1 MAHDC
6 VIVPGLGAVLA
17 HTLPARM
24 DATGEKMLAP
34 VRVFTFNPALNHND
48 GVLAASVARAG
59 RISYEAAASAVETAV
74 ADMRRRLDEQGR
86 LRLGAAGILVRNADG
101 TLRFVPSSARE
112 LTPASMWLPDVDLAI
127 FGRSESVAEPALDA
141 EEEEIAAERRA
152 HRRRARYTSRIVKMA
167 AAMALLFAVGLAILK
182 PAGIDNPERASLGV
196 ESFSSAAQS
205 RLIETPGQAVA
216 PVVPVIER
224 HSDAA
229 TPVDTAAYAAMR
241 RAARGQVGT
250 GRYYMVVASLASEL
264 EARKFVE
271 NSKDSSLGIL
281 EKDGRYRV
289 YAAQGA
295 SVADVNALA
304 AANGVSSRYPSA
316 WVCRK

>member
-24 DATGEKMLAP
+24 DATGERMLAP

-48 GVLAASVARAG
+48 GILVASVARAEG
-59 RISYEAAASAVETAV
+59 IGYDASVSAVEAAV
-74 ADMRRRLDEQGR
+74 AEMRRRLDEDAR
-86 LRLGAAGILVRNADG
+86 LRLGAAGMLLRNADG
-101 TLRFVPSSARE
+101 ALRFVPSSARE
-112 LTPASMWLPDVDLAI
+112 LTPASMWLPDVNLTL
-127 FGRSESVAEPALDA
+127 FGRAKAVAVPELGTEDEVAV
-141 EEEEIAAERRA
+141 ERRA
-152 HRRRARYTSRIVKMA
+152 HRRRARYTSRIVRMA
-167 AAMALLFAVGLAILK
+167 ATMALLFAVGLAILK
-182 PAGIDNPERASLGV
+182 PASVDNPERASLGV
-196 ESFSSAAQS
+196 EILSPAAHAP
-205 RLIETPGQAVA
+205 LIEIPGQAVA
-216 PVVPVIER
+216 PVVLVIER

-241 RAARGQVGT
+241 RAARRQLDS

-281 EKDGRYRV
+281 VKDGRYRV

-304 AANGVSSRYPSA
+304 ASQGVNSRYPSA

>member
-48 GVLAASVARAG
+48 GALAASVARAE
-59 RISYEAAASAVETAV
+59 RIGYEAAASAVETAV
-74 ADMRRRLDEQGR
+74 ADMRRRLDEEAR
-86 LRLGAAGILVRNADG
+86 LSLGSAGMLLRNADG
-101 TLRFVPSSARE
+101 SLRFVPASARE
-112 LTPASMWLPDVDLAI
+112 LTPASMWLPEVNLTL
-127 FGRSESVAEPALDA
+127 FGGEKTVAAAEPDTMENVVVA
-141 EEEEIAAERRA
+141 RRA
-152 HRRRARYTSRIVKMA
+152 HRRRARYTSRVVKMA
-167 AAMALLFAVGLAILK
+167 ATMALLFAVGLAIIK
-182 PAGIDNPERASLGV
+182 PASIDNPERASLGV
-196 ESFSSAAQS
+196 ESLSPVARTS
-205 RLIETPGQAVA
+205 LIETPGQAVA
-216 PVVPVIER
+216 PVVLVIER

-241 RAARGQVGT
+241 RAARGHVDS

-264 EARKFVE
+264 EARQFVE
-271 NSKDSSLGIL
+271 NSKDPSLGIL
-281 EKDGRYRV
+281 VKDGRYRV

-295 SVADVNALA
+295 SLADVNALA
-304 AANGVSSRYPSA
+304 ASNGVNSRYPSA

>member
-182 PAGIDNPERASLGV
+182 PAGIDNPERASLRL
-196 ESFSSAAQS
+196 STPRPTPPCAAQPAGRS
-205 RLIETPGQAVA
+205 AQ
-216 PVVPVIER
+216 
-224 HSDAA
+224 AA
-229 TPVDTAAYAAMR
+229 TTWWSLLSQANSKR
-241 RAARGQVGT
+241 
-250 GRYYMVVASLASEL
+250 ASLLKTAKTPL
-264 EARKFVE
+264 
-271 NSKDSSLGIL
+271 
-281 EKDGRYRV
+281 
-289 YAAQGA
+289 
-295 SVADVNALA
+295 
-304 AANGVSSRYPSA
+304 
-316 WVCRK
+316 